1 MTIGEKIKRLRK
13 ECGMTQEELGNL
25 VGVQKAAIN
34 KYETGVVVNLKKEM
48 ISKLAAALDVNPVWL
63 MDEEDDW
70 PPVPSTKTLIARAFA
85 EDQAKK
91 QAEELGPPKTPE
103 ARILARGIDK
113 LPQAQREQALAVVRA
128 MFAAYADFFD
138 SKETDDHDSQL

>member
-25 VGVQKAAIN
+25 VGVKKAAIN
-34 KYETGVVVNLKKEM
+34 KYETGVVVNLKKDM

-91 QAEELGPPKTPE
+91 QAEELAPKTPE
-103 ARILARGIDK
+103 ARILARGIDM

-128 MFAAYADFFD
+128 MFAAYADYFD